1 MSLRRLQDTTAEIR
15 VRGAVV
21 LLLGIV
27 ALAGAF
33 GLEVILGAFMA
44 GAVLK
49 LIDRDVMITH
59 PHFRTKLEAIGYG
72 FLIPIFFVTS
82 GITFDLNSLFASSS
96 AILRVPVFLVALLI
110 VRGAPA
116 FLYRP
121 LIGTRRSIAAGLLL
135 ATSLPFIVAAAQ
147 IGEDL
152 GVISRSA
159 GAGLVAAGL
168 LSVLIF
174 PVAGL
179 SVLRGGMPP
188 FSPRAAASKGDGET
202 DLT

>member
-1 MSLRRLQDTTAEIR
+1 M
-15 VRGAVV
+15 
-21 LLLGIV
+21 
-27 ALAGAF
+27 
-33 GLEVILGAFMA
+33 M
-44 GAVLK
+44 
-49 LIDRDVMITH
+49 TH

-96 AILRVPVFLVALLI
+96 AILRVPVFLIALLI

-121 LIGTRRSIAAGLLL
+121 LVGMRRSVAAGLLL
-135 ATSLPFIVAAAQ
+135 STSLPFIVAAAQ

-152 GVISRSA
+152 GVISQSV
-159 GAGLVAAGL
+159 GAALVAAGL
-168 LSVLIF
+168 LSVLVC

-179 SVLRGGMPP
+179 SVLRGGMPLVSPPPASERDREVDLRP
-188 FSPRAAASKGDGET
+188 FEERREEHPT
-202 DLT
+202 T